1 MKLGGYLKLTL
12 KDYPGHIAAI
22 CFTKGC
28 LLRCPFCHNPDL
40 VFSDNKN
47 SFDEYHIEREFL
59 AYLEKRKHQIEGVVI
74 SGGEPLQQK
83 DIHSFLKEIRNKNLK
98 IKLDTNGLFPDRL
111 SGLIQAGLV
120 DYVALDF
127 KNTHEGFAGTVGLL
141 LENQAKVDKHY
152 DCWGESLELLRKSK
166 TSYEIRTTVLRELHP
181 PETLLEMAN
190 LLSRITNKEVKWYLQ
205 SYVKNGLVIND
216 YTAQEKSLS
225 AYSNEEM
232 EEIRYELSSL
242 VPLVEVRN

>member
-47 SFDEYHIEREFL
+47 SFDEYQIEREFL
-59 AYLEKRKHQIEGVVI
+59 AYLEERKHQIEGVVI

-83 DIHSFLKEIRNKNLK
+83 DIQSFIMEIKNKDLKV
-98 IKLDTNGLFPDRL
+98 KLDTNGLFPERL
-111 SGLIQAGLV
+111 SGLVQEGLV

-127 KNTHEGFAGTVGLL
+127 KNIHNGFAGTVGLL
-141 LENQAKVDKHY
+141 PENQAKVDKYY
-152 DCWGESLELLRKSK
+152 DSWRESLELLRKSK
-166 TSYEIRTTVLRELHP
+166 IPYEIRTTVLRELHP
-181 PETLLEMAN
+181 LETLLEMAN
-190 LLSRITNKEVKWYLQ
+190 LLSLTTNKEEKWYLQ

-225 AYSNEEM
+225 AYSNKEM
-232 EEIRYELSSL
+232 EEIRGKLSSL